1 MSGWAGLERIALST
15 AGVLTAAFGVAVL
28 LGGTSSVPVLRDIH
42 QAWPSVS
49 PALALWLLVS
59 GIALVALGSSPE
71 ALGSWTRDLRLSQPR
86 QTLVL
91 ALAALATVLATCVAV
106 AHGDSERDQRHE
118 RQLAIAENDMTH
130 ATVGP
135 IDRLTDVAST
145 VQGPLSV
152 RRSQFD
158 ALAARLLDQRALTSV
173 ALARSAGGGASVRSG
188 ADEARGRPSAS
199 RSSSRAR
206 AARAARRSRRS
217 SSRPAAPRCRA
228 RSARGRRAPP
238 RSCPPSTARRRA
250 SPSPCP
256 CAPPAPAPPARS

>member
-28 LGGTSSVPVLRDIH
+28 LGGTSSVPR
-42 QAWPSVS
+42 
-49 PALALWLLVS
+49 PARHPP
-59 GIALVALGSSPE
+59 G
-71 ALGSWTRDLRLSQPR
+71 
-86 QTLVL
+86 
-91 ALAALATVLATCVAV
+91 VAV
-106 AHGDSERDQRHE
+106 REPRARAVAARLGHRARRARLEPRGARLVDPRPAPEPAAPDAGARARRPGHRARHLRGGRPRRPRARAAPRAPARDRRERHV
-118 RQLAIAENDMTH
+118 H

-152 RRSQFD
+152 R
-158 ALAARLLDQRALTSV
+158 ALAVRRARRAPARPAGADV
-173 ALARSAGGGASVRSG
+173 GGLARSAGGGAPVRSG
-188 ADEARGRPSAS
+188 ADEARGRPERFTIVFS
-199 RSSSRAR
+199 RSP
-206 AARAARRSRRS
+206 ARAARRARRS

-228 RSARGRRAPP
+228 RSAPARRAPP

-256 CAPPAPAPPARS
+256 SAPPAPARPARS